1 MDGHDG
7 GAGGDLG
14 VGHGHGTDLGYSS
27 HDHAGHD
34 HDGHH
39 GTVSAEA
46 MMVAHSHDH
55 GSVNGGNSF
64 GGGDIDGP
72 DLSHGS
78 VGAWSTGEGQDLS
91 RQRRRQATIDA
102 IEKAKTDP
110 NRRYYGAHI
119 VGHGFADIP
128 KIFAEAA
135 REAGCL
141 RICNTVANFNPVD
154 LTDTQLSDWSR
165 FTPPYS
171 RLRTAAGYYPG
182 APGTTRVFKQYWQV
196 SDKKRWWVPGDKA
209 KFDRTKS
216 TYMEV
221 SIVTWFYA
229 EVGDYETRV
238 DITVVSLP
246 VLDRWDKVW
255 ARRRTP
261 LVAHQLSAE
270 KICHTIFDALKAAKP
285 TEAAAKRRSGIVLK
299 KREEARVAEELRKP
313 RLPQA
318 GQSGADL
325 DGLFGDSDPLPV
337 PLKTKAPGSGTAAP
351 TGATGKTVG
360 TGGVS
365 ITPVDGAAAGSSG
378 SAETPAETPSETPAE
393 AAQEAVEAVADTAVA
408 EEAKEPAAPPVVK
421 ADAEPDKG
429 PAPVLEAE
437 VKPATG
443 EADTPAIGADK
454 AAAGDEKPALSGK
467 LVQVEVVIPAPR
479 LNKAEQG

>member
-14 VGHGHGTDLGYSS
+14 VGHGHGTDLGFSS

-39 GTVSAEA
+39 GTVTAEA

-72 DLSHGS
+72 DLAHGS
-78 VGAWSTGEGQDLS
+78 VGAWSTGDGQDLS
-91 RQRRRQATIDA
+91 RRRRQAMINA

-128 KIFAEAA
+128 AIFTAAA
-135 REAGCL
+135 RAAGCL

-154 LTDTQLSDWSR
+154 LTDVVLSDWSR
-165 FTPPYS
+165 FVPPYS

-182 APGTTRVFKQYWQV
+182 AVGTTRVFKQYWQV
-196 SDKKRWWVPGDKA
+196 GDKKRWWVPGDRP

-221 SIVTWFYA
+221 SIVTWYYA
-229 EVGDYETRV
+229 EVGDYETRI

-270 KICHTIFDALKAAKP
+270 QICHSLFDALKAAKP
-285 TEAAAKRRSGIVLK
+285 SEQAAKRRSGIVNK
-299 KREEARVAEELRKP
+299 KKDEARIAEELRRP

-337 PLKTKAPGSGTAAP
+337 PLKTRVPATAKGGVTIAPAPVPASVPSTEADKKADADAPVTPEDVTAA
-351 TGATGKTVG
+351 
-360 TGGVS
+360 
-365 ITPVDGAAAGSSG
+365 
-378 SAETPAETPSETPAE
+378 
-393 AAQEAVEAVADTAVA
+393 AVA
-408 EEAKEPAAPPVVK
+408 EAKKVPANPPVVE
-421 ADAEPDKG
+421 AGAEPQKG
-429 PAPVLEAE
+429 PTPVLEAE
-437 VKPATG
+437 VTADGSVDKTVPAPVA
-443 EADTPAIGADK
+443 E
-454 AAAGDEKPALSGK
+454 PALSGK
-467 LVQVEVVIPAPR
+467 MVQVEVTIPAPR